1 MDPTIVGVIA
11 LVLLIIVLF
20 SRMPVGFV
28 MALLGFLGLCYLRSP
43 EAGLW
48 TLSNDFFE
56 IFSSHSLTVIPLF
69 IFMGQIAF
77 HAGISRRLY
86 DSAYT
91 FLGHLPGGLAMAT
104 IGACAGFSAICGSTN
119 AAAATMATVSLP
131 EMKRYKYSPE
141 LATGTVAAGGSLG
154 ILIPPSVIF
163 IVYGIMTQQSIGKL
177 FAAGILPGILL
188 SALFIATIYIRVRLK
203 PKLGPPGPKTSFKEK
218 VRSLTGVI
226 EILLIFMLVMGGLFL
241 GFFTPT
247 EAGATG
253 AGITLLLAVGRRQ
266 LSWEHFLKAVW
277 ESVRI
282 SCMVLVIVAG
292 ATVFGHFLMETKI
305 PFLLKDWVAE
315 LPFPPWAI
323 MGVICFIYLI
333 GGCFMDS
340 LAMILLTIPIFYPV
354 AMGLGYHPIWFGV
367 IIVLITE
374 MGVITPPVGVNVYVV
389 SGVAKDVPLE
399 VIFKGILPLLGALV
413 VCNIILIIFPQIA
426 LLLPEVIESWG
437 GVLRE
442 QIGIVW
448 NLVVSIF

>member
-1 MDPTIVGVIA
+1 MDPTTVGLIGLAILVIA
-11 LVLLIIVLF
+11 LF

-28 MALLGFLGLCYLRSP
+28 MALVGFLGFSYLVSL
-43 EAGLW
+43 EGGLR
-48 TLSNDFFE
+48 LFAKD
-56 IFSSHSLTVIPLF
+56 IFVIFGSYSLTVVPLF
-69 IFMGQIAF
+69 ILMGQIAF

-91 FLGHLPGGLAMAT
+91 FLGHFPGGLAMAT
-104 IGACAGFSAICGSTN
+104 IGACAGFAAICGSTN
-119 AAAATMATVSLP
+119 AAAATMATVALP
-131 EMKRYKYSPE
+131 EMKRYKYDME
-141 LATGTVAAGGSLG
+141 LATGSVAAGGSLG

-163 IVYGIMTQQSIGKL
+163 IVYGIMTEQSIGKL

-188 SALFIATIYIRVRLK
+188 SILFILTIYIRVRIK
-203 PKLGPPGPKTSFKEK
+203 PVLGPPGPKTSLREK
-218 VRSLTGVI
+218 LQSLSGVI
-226 EILLIFMLVMGGLFL
+226 EMLLIFGLVMGGLFK

-247 EAGATG
+247 EAGAAG
-253 AGITLLLAVGRRQ
+253 AFITLMLAVGRRHI
-266 LSWEHFLKAVW
+266 SWEKFLKAIW

-292 ATVFGHFLMETKI
+292 ATVFGHFLAVTRI
-305 PFLLKDWVAE
+305 PYILADWVAG
-315 LPFPPWAI
+315 LPLPPWAI
-323 MGVICFIYLI
+323 MGLIISIYLI

-354 AMGLGYHPIWFGV
+354 AVNLGYDPIWFGV

-399 VIFKGILPLLGALV
+399 VIFKGILPLLGALI

-426 LLLPEVIESWG
+426 LFLPS
-437 GVLRE
+437 LMR
-442 QIGIVW
+442 
-448 NLVVSIF
+448 